1 MMTNNTQTK
10 NNNNQL
16 LLLLFSLLLTT
27 FAFSAFANI
36 ENAKVEKVYFT
47 DSAPKI
53 DGVVDK
59 AWSQHQWK
67 PMNHHIL
74 GEIPAPEDF
83 SGKFKLMW
91 DSEYLYLLAE
101 IQDDI
106 LADHYPN
113 PFDNY
118 WNDDCLEIF
127 LDPDGSGGN
136 HLNSHNA
143 YAYHVALDNQSVDY
157 GDKPGEIILL
167 NEHVTNQWRRN
178 STPPYLIYWEARIAM
193 YSEQWSNLGEQ
204 SRIKPK
210 ENKIFGF
217 MLAYCDADGTGERE
231 HFMGSQAID
240 PNADGDKNLGYISAD
255 VFTKMQFSKLSKD

>member
-1 MMTNNTQTK
+1 MTFINQT
-10 NNNNQL
+10 NNNNYAL
-16 LLLLFSLLLTT
+16 LSLLSSLLLALLT
-27 FAFSAFANI
+27 FSAFA
-36 ENAKVEKVYFT
+36 EVRSAKVQKVYFT

-53 DGVVDK
+53 DGIIDA
-59 AWSQHQWK
+59 AWSKHPWK
-67 PMNHHIL
+67 PMDQHIL
-74 GEIPAPEDF
+74 GEIPTAEDF

-91 DSEYLYLLAE
+91 DNNYLYLLAE

-157 GDKPGEIILL
+157 GDKPGDIILL
-167 NEHVTNQWRRN
+167 NEHVTNQWRRG
-178 STPPYLIYWEARIAM
+178 STPPYYINWEARIAM
-193 YSEQWSNLGEQ
+193 YSEKWSTLGEK
-204 SRIKPK
+204 SRIKP
-210 ENKIFGF
+210 NKDDIFGF
-217 MLAYCDADGTGERE
+217 MLAYCDADGTGQRE
-231 HFMGSQAID
+231 HFMGSQAIT
-240 PNADGDKNLGYISAD
+240 PNADGDKNLGYITAD
-255 VFTKMQFSKLSKD
+255 VFTKMQFSSSPNK